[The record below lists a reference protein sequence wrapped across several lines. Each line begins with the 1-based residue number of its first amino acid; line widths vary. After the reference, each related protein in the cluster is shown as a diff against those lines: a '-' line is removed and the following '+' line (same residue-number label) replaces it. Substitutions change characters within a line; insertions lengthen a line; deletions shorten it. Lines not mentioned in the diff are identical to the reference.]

1 MRYHEWRHLN
11 FFQHEA
17 YLTARVPR
25 VDCGDCGIKTVEVP
39 WARSGSGFT
48 LLFEALIIWKHI
60 LAILLISGRF
70 VATCPQPS

>member
-1 MRYHEWRHLN
+1 MSQLWQRGMRCIRYHEWRHLN

-48 LLFEALIIWKHI
+48 LCLRHSL
-60 LAILLISGRF
+60 
-70 VATCPQPS
+70 

>member
-1 MRYHEWRHLN
+1 MRCIRYHEWRHLN

-48 LLFEALIIWKHI
+48 LCLRHSL
-60 LAILLISGRF
+60 
-70 VATCPQPS
+70 